1 MSARELD
8 GKAVFVTGASRGI
21 GRAIAL
27 EAAKM
32 GAPLA
37 LFDLS
42 KQSLDETAA
51 LCREAGSPKI
61 TQHAVDVSKSDVVA
75 AAVDEATSAHGGV
88 YGLVNNAG
96 ITKDGLLL
104 RMSDEDFDAVIA
116 VNLRGAFNFVRA
128 VTRTMAKARGG
139 TIVNI
144 ASVVGIAGNAGQA
157 NYAASKAGLIGLTKS
172 VAKEFGARSVRCNA
186 VAPGFVETAMTA
198 QLPAAAREAMLR
210 NVPLGRPA
218 TPDDVAPVVAFLL
231 SPRSSYVTG
240 QVIAVDGGMT

>member
-1 MSARELD
+1 
-8 GKAVFVTGASRGI
+8 
-21 GRAIAL
+21 
-27 EAAKM
+27 
-32 GAPLA
+32 
-37 LFDLS
+37 
-42 KQSLDETAA
+42 
-51 LCREAGSPKI
+51 
-61 TQHAVDVSKSDVVA
+61 VDVSKSDVVA